1 MQASEDAGEQGRKQ
15 LSELA
20 TKDSHWIY
28 SLGRRHLKSKR
39 KGTRDLTVVDPE
51 LRTGGGA

>member
-15 LSELA
+15 LSQLA